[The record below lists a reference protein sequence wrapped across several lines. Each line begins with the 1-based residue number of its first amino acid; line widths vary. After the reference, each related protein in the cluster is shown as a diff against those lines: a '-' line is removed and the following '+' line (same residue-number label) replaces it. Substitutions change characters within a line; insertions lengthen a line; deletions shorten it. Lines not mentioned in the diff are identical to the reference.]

1 MSVVIDIAAQFTG
14 QKAFKGAESAADKL
28 GKSVKRALIGVGV
41 TAFAK
46 SAITAFAENQ
56 KQLELFK
63 NSLKNIGFQFA
74 TGDALSFLNTL
85 KLQYGIVDEQLL
97 PAYQQLLTTTKSL
110 GAAQNLTNLSLDLAA
125 NQGISVTEAADILS
139 KAYLGNTKRLGT
151 LKLGLDKATLASGDF
166 AKIIKEVARL
176 TAGSAA
182 AGADTFAGKLQR
194 IKIAADQAKESI
206 GEGLV
211 NAILL
216 ITKSGSIDELQ
227 TKIINFGK
235 SAQTVF
241 ENIGKVIGENIKQI
255 KILGATLAA
264 VFISTKL
271 IAGIVAVMTTIKTL
285 TKAYKVLRT
294 SAAAAAIA
302 SMFALNP
309 LGAAA
314 MAAAMVLTIAGVV
327 KSLDL
332 LIDKATE
339 AQSTIAEVSGFT
351 DTLNKYGSPASI
363 AAAKAAKLAKETL
376 AIDKAR
382 LKVLQDQTKLN
393 RAAALF
399 DTDKIQIIAA
409 LQRDITDQERLR
421 LNLQLALLTK
431 NVDEADRLSKELL
444 ISQGRTTGLAAVI
457 AALPKAL
464 DPFADY
470 PDYVQN
476 ALAELAKIAAA
487 QRELNLFQAI
497 RKQSDAVQATK
508 TQLTQ
513 QNAATVLAQSPAA
526 LSEFQTI
533 TGAMEELNVRKQGGV
548 SVTINNAGSVVSD
561 GDLVNQIRNGLLNSG
576 LSGSP
581 SAIGRLLGSFQ

>member
-1 MSVVIDIAAQFTG
+1 
-14 QKAFKGAESAADKL
+14 
-28 GKSVKRALIGVGV
+28 
-41 TAFAK
+41 
-46 SAITAFAENQ
+46 
-56 KQLELFK
+56 
-63 NSLKNIGFQFA
+63 
-74 TGDALSFLNTL
+74 
-85 KLQYGIVDEQLL
+85 
-97 PAYQQLLTTTKSL
+97 
-110 GAAQNLTNLSLDLAA
+110 
-125 NQGISVTEAADILS
+125 
-139 KAYLGNTKRLGT
+139 
-151 LKLGLDKATLASGDF
+151 
-166 AKIIKEVARL
+166 
-176 TAGSAA
+176 
-182 AGADTFAGKLQR
+182 
-194 IKIAADQAKESI
+194 
-206 GEGLV
+206 
-211 NAILL
+211 
-216 ITKSGSIDELQ
+216 
-227 TKIINFGK
+227 
-235 SAQTVF
+235 
-241 ENIGKVIGENIKQI
+241 
-255 KILGATLAA
+255 
-264 VFISTKL
+264 
-271 IAGIVAVMTTIKTL
+271 
-285 TKAYKVLRT
+285 
-294 SAAAAAIA
+294 
-302 SMFALNP
+302 
-309 LGAAA
+309 

>member
-1 MSVVIDIAAQFTG
+1 M
-14 QKAFKGAESAADKL
+14 
-28 GKSVKRALIGVGV
+28 
-41 TAFAK
+41 
-46 SAITAFAENQ
+46 
-56 KQLELFK
+56 
-63 NSLKNIGFQFA
+63 
-74 TGDALSFLNTL
+74 
-85 KLQYGIVDEQLL
+85 

-151 LKLGLDKATLASGDF
+151 LKLGLDKTTLASGDF
-166 AKIIKEVARL
+166 AKIIKEVAKL

-194 IKIAADQAKESI
+194 IKIAAEQAKESI

-227 TKIINFGK
+227 TKIINFGV
-235 SAQTVF
+235 SAKTVF
-241 ENIGKVIGENIKQI
+241 ENIGKAIGENIRLL
-255 KILGATLAA
+255 KILGTTL
-264 VFISTKL
+264 VTLFIGTKL
-271 IAGIVAVMTTIKTL
+271 VAGIMAVITTIKSL
-285 TKAYKVLRT
+285 TKAYNALRT

-444 ISQGRTTGLAAVI
+444 MSQGRTTGLAAVI

-497 RKQSDAVQATK
+497 RKQSDAAQAAK

-526 LSEFQTI
+526 LAEFQTI

>member
-1 MSVVIDIAAQFTG
+1 M
-14 QKAFKGAESAADKL
+14 
-28 GKSVKRALIGVGV
+28 
-41 TAFAK
+41 
-46 SAITAFAENQ
+46 
-56 KQLELFK
+56 
-63 NSLKNIGFQFA
+63 
-74 TGDALSFLNTL
+74 
-85 KLQYGIVDEQLL
+85 
-97 PAYQQLLTTTKSL
+97 
-110 GAAQNLTNLSLDLAA
+110 
-125 NQGISVTEAADILS
+125 
-139 KAYLGNTKRLGT
+139 
-151 LKLGLDKATLASGDF
+151 
-166 AKIIKEVARL
+166 
-176 TAGSAA
+176 
-182 AGADTFAGKLQR
+182 
-194 IKIAADQAKESI
+194 
-206 GEGLV
+206 
-211 NAILL
+211 
-216 ITKSGSIDELQ
+216 
-227 TKIINFGK
+227 
-235 SAQTVF
+235 
-241 ENIGKVIGENIKQI
+241 
-255 KILGATLAA
+255 
-264 VFISTKL
+264 FISTKL

-464 DPFADY
+464 NPFADY

-487 QRELNLFQAI
+487 QRELDLFQCI
-497 RKQSDAVQATK
+497 RKQSDAAQTAK
-508 TQLTQ
+508 AQLTQ

-526 LSEFQTI
+526 LAEFQQI
-533 TGAMEELNVRKQGGV
+533 TGAMKELNVRNAGTL
-548 SVTINNAGSVVSD
+548 SITINNAGNVVSD
-561 GDLVNQIRNGLLNSG
+561 ADLATQIRNGLLNSN

-581 SAIGRLLGSFQ
+581 SSIGRLLGSFQ